1 MEAADFRALRSWPE
15 TCSGEATMNDRV
27 LRSRLRRAFLLA
39 LLTPPVACGG
49 ATATVGTGDDG
60 GASGDGSHPA
70 DASSSSSSGSSSG
83 GSSGGSSGSSS
94 GSSSGGSSGSSSGSS
109 SGGIPDAGCGGGQ
122 PIGDGGVC
130 QFYVTPPCDYD
141 GGTVSSTECL
151 ALCKISTPSSCFGT
165 IYEGAEAIEC
175 TTCVTG
181 RRPTRERGL
190 AAKDGSAGDFFARCS
205 WLEAAAVHAFRRL
218 ARELG
223 AHGAPERLV
232 ERARV
237 AARDEVRHT
246 RATAM
251 LARRLGGRP
260 RRPTARKLPVR
271 RLEAIARENAIEG
284 CVRETYGALV
294 AMWQAER
301 ASDPAVASTLGRIAR
316 DESRHASIAWQ
327 VAAWVEPR
335 LGVSGRARV
344 EQARRDAL
352 AELRLELA
360 SEPPSDV
367 VRQAGMPTAAQAEC
381 LLDAMVDVLRG

>member
-1 MEAADFRALRSWPE
+1 
-15 TCSGEATMNDRV
+15 MNDRV
-27 LRSRLRRAFLLA
+27 LRSRLNRAFLLA
-39 LLTPPVACGG
+39 LLTPPAACGG
-49 ATATVGTGDDG
+49 ATATLGTDDG
-60 GASGDGSHPA
+60 GTPGDASHPT
-70 DASSSSSSGSSSG
+70 DASSSSSGGSSGSSSG
-83 GSSGGSSGSSS
+83 GSS

-122 PIGDGGVC
+122 TIGDGGVC

-141 GGTVSSTECL
+141 GGLLSAAQCK
-151 ALCKISTPSSCFGT
+151 ALCKITTPSSCFGT
-165 IYEGAEAIEC
+165 KYEGAEAIEC

-190 AAKDGSAGDFFARCS
+190 SARDGSAGDFFARCS

-218 ARELG
+218 AREL
-223 AHGAPERLV
+223 ATHGAPGRLV

-260 RRPTARKLPVR
+260 RRPAARKLPVR

-284 CVRETYGALV
+284 CIRETYGALV

-301 ASDPAVASTLGRIAR
+301 ASDPAVASTLARIAR
-316 DESRHASIAWQ
+316 DESRHAAIAWQ

-335 LGVSGRARV
+335 LGAAARARV

-352 AELRLELA
+352 AELRIELA
-360 SEPPSDV
+360 SEPPADV